1 MSLRAG
7 ERVVVHESQAVGGR
21 VQMTPAQ
28 LLVLG
33 YSGIILLGTL
43 LLMLPQSTVNGRGL
57 SLMEALFTATSSVCV
72 TGLNVVNVGA
82 HLSFFGQ
89 VVLMM
94 LIQVGALGLMTMST
108 LFALI
113 MGRPITFRDR
123 LFIKE
128 DLNYGYV
135 AGIVRLVRHVLGMTA
150 LIETVGA
157 GLLMAVFYPRYGL
170 GKGLFFSV
178 FHSISA
184 FANAGFDLMGNSL
197 MDYAAHPLA
206 VFAISG
212 LVIAGGLGF
221 AVLIDIIQIRRY
233 SKMPLH
239 SKLVIRVSSE
249 LILLGMLTIMALEWT
264 NPKTLGQ
271 FGIGGK
277 LLASFF
283 TSVSP
288 RTAGFNVVDTASL
301 LPGTILIVMILMFIG
316 ASPGSTGGGVKTTTF
331 AVLVRGVYSVIKGK
345 HDVEIGQRRLPQ
357 WDFGRAVAIISLAGA
372 VVLTVTTL
380 LLITQPDLGFVEV
393 LFETV
398 SAFGTVGL
406 SMGITAELNGIG
418 RFLVILTMFV
428 GRVGPMTVAIALGK
442 RHLAAGNVRYS
453 EEKISLG

>member
-1 MSLRAG
+1 MSARAG
-7 ERVVVHESQAVGGR
+7 ERVVVYKSQTVGGR
-21 VQMTPAQ
+21 CRMTPAQ
-28 LLVLG
+28 WLVLG

-43 LLMLPQSTVNGRGL
+43 LFMMPQSTVNGKGL
-57 SLMEALFTATSSVCV
+57 SLMEAVFTATSSVCV
-72 TGLNVVNVGA
+72 TGLSVVNVGA
-82 HLSFFGQ
+82 YFSVFGQ

-135 AGIVRLVRHVLGMTA
+135 AGIVRLVRYVLGMTA
-150 LIETVGA
+150 VIEVVGA

-197 MDYAAHPLA
+197 MDYAADPLV
-206 VFAISG
+206 VFVVSG
-212 LVIAGGLGF
+212 LIIAGGLGF
-221 AVLIDIIQIRRY
+221 AVLIDVIQIRRY
-233 SKMPLH
+233 SEMPLH

-249 LILLGMLTIMALEWT
+249 LILVGMLVTMALEWT
-264 NPKTLGQ
+264 NSKTLGQ

-277 LLASFF
+277 LLAAFF

-288 RTAGFNVVDTASL
+288 RTAGFNVVDIASS
-301 LPGTILIVMILMFIG
+301 LPGTLFIVMILMFIG
-316 ASPGSTGGGVKTTTF
+316 ASPGSTGGGIKTTTF
-331 AVLVRGVYSVIKGK
+331 AVLVHGVYSVIKGK
-345 HDVEIGQRRLPQ
+345 HDVEIGHRRLPQ
-357 WDFGRAVAIISLAGA
+357 GDFGRAVTMISLAGA
-372 VVLTVTTL
+372 LVIAVTTL
-380 LLITQPDLGFVEV
+380 LLITQPELGLMEL

-406 SMGITAELNGIG
+406 SLGITAELNGIG
-418 RFLVILTMFV
+418 RFLVILTMFI
-428 GRVGPMTVAIALGK
+428 GRVGPMTVAVALGQ
-442 RHLAAGNVRYS
+442 RHLAAGNVRYP